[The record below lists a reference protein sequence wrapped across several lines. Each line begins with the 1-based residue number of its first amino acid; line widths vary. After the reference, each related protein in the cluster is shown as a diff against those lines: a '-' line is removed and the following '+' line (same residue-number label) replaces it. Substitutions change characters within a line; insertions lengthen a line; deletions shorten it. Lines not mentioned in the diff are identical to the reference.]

1 MDLNIEEFINE
12 ISPQENTLE
21 DIQLVSG
28 SSDPDTFP
36 EDSFG
41 LNEVPHIE
49 CSYPELGNEV
59 NMGLSQTPTFS
70 PEYPVGFENLRP
82 LPDIFNSSSKT
93 AQTKLH
99 LTNPERGVMQDKTG
113 LNLSEIADA
122 ILDLG
127 EFMRVKKQLA
137 FYGPQNWNFI
147 DQQKAISVFKELL
160 EKVDR
165 NVARSLR
172 SSHYREIYEILQG
185 STKLPHLKAVP
196 LPDYRVLCCED
207 GLYCWL
213 DSSIYPHNSSD
224 IRFSHL
230 NISAREIFPQ
240 DTPYFD
246 AFLNNIA
253 PVGDPIQD
261 LILEIFGVIITGYP
275 VKKLFYFYGVPDS
288 GKSQS
293 ANILK
298 WILGEDSSFTIT
310 DVNAIGNDRVTG
322 ALPGKLLL
330 VCPDVPD
337 VPLNAKTVAG
347 IKQLTGDDTM
357 FGRPLYKDP
366 INFENA
372 AKLLLI
378 SNFPLQLY
386 KGVSDTAFW
395 DRIIKVPFRNS
406 VPEERQIKKLHEKLQ
421 GEVGGIVWKA
431 LEALRTF
438 KANGSIFTEIDAEI
452 DSGIIFQPNIPTDRD
467 RILDFV
473 HEKCIIDPNAVITVD
488 KLFTEFVPFDRRRNP
503 ILKPILDSI
512 FSRTLNQSGLE
523 IKKYR
528 TDSERGYYGICLKQ
542 DCPEDPENMNP
553 LS

>member
-1 MDLNIEEFINE
+1 M
-12 ISPQENTLE
+12 
-21 DIQLVSG
+21 
-28 SSDPDTFP
+28 
-36 EDSFG
+36 
-41 LNEVPHIE
+41 
-49 CSYPELGNEV
+49 
-59 NMGLSQTPTFS
+59 
-70 PEYPVGFENLRP
+70 
-82 LPDIFNSSSKT
+82 
-93 AQTKLH
+93 
-99 LTNPERGVMQDKTG
+99 
-113 LNLSEIADA
+113 
-122 ILDLG
+122 
-127 EFMRVKKQLA
+127 
-137 FYGPQNWNFI
+137 
-147 DQQKAISVFKELL
+147 
-160 EKVDR
+160 
-165 NVARSLR
+165 
-172 SSHYREIYEILQG
+172 
-185 STKLPHLKAVP
+185 KAVP

-395 DRIIKVPFRNS
+395 DRIIKDRKSTRLNS
-406 VPEERQIKKLHEKLQ
+406 SH
-421 GEVGGIVWKA
+421 
-431 LEALRTF
+431 
-438 KANGSIFTEIDAEI
+438 
-452 DSGIIFQPNIPTDRD
+452 
-467 RILDFV
+467 
-473 HEKCIIDPNAVITVD
+473 
-488 KLFTEFVPFDRRRNP
+488 
-503 ILKPILDSI
+503 
-512 FSRTLNQSGLE
+512 
-523 IKKYR
+523 
-528 TDSERGYYGICLKQ
+528 
-542 DCPEDPENMNP
+542 
-553 LS
+553 